1 MTKLSIPLICE
12 CGFSTMDAKEAFDHA
27 MTHHDSEMHI
37 KNIKDYSYPNVERGR
52 QPIVI
57 KGEKDE

>member
-12 CGFSTMDAKEAFDHA
+12 CGFSTMDAKEAYDHA

-37 KNIKDYSYPNVERGR
+37 KNIGEMKDGR
-52 QPIVI
+52 TDSKPLPD
-57 KGEKDE
+57 KR